1 MDERDE
7 QGRAG
12 GGERGVGGVIE
23 RIRARVRGARDEDR
37 WLATACGLLLV
48 LIVAA
53 SLVRLRPTV
62 VSSMAVML
70 TFGIAALV
78 LRRIRLDLGTIAVI
92 LAGMGFYLAYLGYT
106 EYGERNYDGP
116 AQIQYIEH
124 IVTQRSLP
132 PASKCIICHH
142 PPLYYLLG
150 SVVYTFFKATGLAA
164 PAKGLQ
170 IFSLLITLF
179 FVVYGVLIVK
189 RFLPSPGLARL
200 AAAILVFWP
209 YSVHNSV
216 RVHNDTLVSALIVA
230 ALFYTIRWYQE
241 DRPRDLYLAAGI
253 SALGVLTKSSAYP
266 MVVILVVL
274 LGARLLRPGRARLLP
289 RAGVAVLIM
298 AAALFLGT
306 LRKGEAKGQAAGGDL
321 CHKVLGSACDVNPAA
336 LMENRPYNY
345 LYFDV
350 QTFLR
355 EPYIL
360 TDKDSSGRQLFWNHL
375 LKSSLFGSH
384 NKMADRE
391 TAYELNRH
399 IAAVMS
405 ALLVGMLLYL
415 FLAAASASRPA
426 LRRYA
431 VPLFSIAAI
440 VGFLAAFRILLPAPH
455 HTDFRL
461 AFPALVPATLL
472 YVAAVDHFQRRELAL
487 GPVGYALIVPFL
499 LLSVLYW
506 SPKYNL
512 ATRLMKREVPHSIE
526 DYGNLV
532 SEGTPW
538 DREGNLIFEAS
549 HILRFKV
556 PRQSVS
562 EIDLSVDSNDRYE
575 IVLRGKGEPR
585 TLGVGPSN
593 KGTGLARYIESVDP
607 PVEDVREVTVRAVRG
622 DRAYSLGH
630 LMLR

>member
-1 MDERDE
+1 MEERDD

-12 GGERGVGGVIE
+12 GGEGGLVE
-23 RIRARVRGARDEDR
+23 RIRARVRAARDEDR
-37 WLATACGLLLV
+37 WLAMATGLLLV
-48 LIVAA
+48 LILVA
-53 SLVRLRPTV
+53 SLVRLRPIV
-62 VSSMAVML
+62 VTSAAVVL
-70 TFGIAALV
+70 TFGITALV
-78 LRRIRLDLGTIAVI
+78 LRRVRLDLGTIGVI
-92 LAGMGFYLAYLGYT
+92 LAGMAFNLVYLGYT

-124 IVTQRSLP
+124 IITQRELP

-150 SVVYTFFKATGLAA
+150 AVVHSFFKATGLAA

-189 RFLPSPGLARL
+189 RFLPSPRLAQL

-230 ALFYTIRWYQE
+230 ALYYAIRWHQE

-253 SALGVLTKSSAYP
+253 TALGVLTKSSAYP
-266 MVVILVVL
+266 MVVILVAL
-274 LGARLLRPGRARLLP
+274 LGVRLLRPGRARLLP
-289 RAGVAVLIM
+289 RAGAAVLIM

-306 LRKGEAKGQAAGGDL
+306 LRKGDMKGKAESADL

-336 LMENRPYNY
+336 LMENKPYNY

-355 EPYIL
+355 EPYVL
-360 TDKDSSGRQLFWNHL
+360 TDKDATGRQLFWNHL

-384 NKMADRE
+384 NKMPDRE

-399 IAAVMS
+399 VAAVMS
-405 ALLVGMLLYL
+405 ALLVGMILYL
-415 FLAAASASRPA
+415 LVAATSASRAA

-431 VPLFSIAAI
+431 VPLFSIVAL

-461 AFPALVPATLL
+461 AFPALVPAALL

-487 GPVGYALIVPFL
+487 APVGYALLVPFL

-526 DYGNLV
+526 SYSDLV
-532 SEGTPW
+532 AEGTPW
-538 DREGNLIFEAS
+538 DKEGNLIFEAS
-549 HILRFKV
+549 NILRFTV
-556 PRQSVS
+556 PRQTVS
-562 EIDLSVDSNDRYE
+562 EIDVSVDSNDRYE

-585 TLGVGPSN
+585 TVGVGPST
-593 KGTGLARYIESVDP
+593 KGPGLARYLETLDP
-607 PVEDVREVTVRAVRG
+607 PVEEVREITLRAVRG
-622 DRAYSLGH
+622 DKAYSLGH